1 MLLKKLINNIPEKK
15 NNIFI
20 RGLSTNSKDVKSGY
34 IFFAIKGNNKN
45 GEKFIKEAIV
55 KGASVIVCSKS
66 INYKKKINN
75 KKTIILK
82 KKNVR
87 SFLSEVCS
95 KFYKLKPKNIIAVT
109 GTNGKTSV
117 ADLFYQLLTLNNI
130 PAASI
135 GTLGIK
141 YSNKIIN
148 TGLTSPDTIS
158 IHKYLQILKK
168 NKIDNVI
175 IEASSHG
182 LDQYRL
188 HNIKFKAAI
197 FTNFSQDHLDYH
209 KTMQSYLNAKLI
221 LFKKILKRNSNI
233 ILDEKINEYLD
244 LKNIAKKRKLKII
257 KIDTTFKKIK
267 NFYLP
272 SGSEFKINNLSMAIE
287 AAKLCNL
294 KKEKIYK
301 SLKKIKDV
309 SGRLELVRKFSN
321 NIKVFIDYA
330 HTPDALSKALQSLIH
345 TYGKNISLVFG
356 CGGDRDKKKRPLMAK
371 VANNLSNK
379 IYITDDNPRNEDPKK
394 IRNEIIKGIDQS
406 KCFNFG
412 KREKAIK
419 QAIINSKQNEVVLIA
434 GKGHENKQIYK
445 NRIVNFSDKKVVK
458 NMKLKIKILN
468 KKQQN
473 YFQNKFIL
481 KKIIGNIAINNFKG
495 LATDSRMVKKNNL
508 FLTIK
513 GRNNDGSKFISHA
526 LNKGARYIVSSKVE
540 KKYRKKTLKVKN
552 EILFLNKFA
561 KLKRENS
568 LAKIIAITGSA
579 GKTSLKNLIK
589 QLLQNFA
596 KTHSSPKSYNN
607 YLGVPISL
615 SNLSVEDKYG
625 VFEIGMS
632 KKGEIDNLSK
642 LIKPHIGII
651 TNIGEAHI
659 ENFSNIHGIAKAK
672 SEIINSIEKNG
683 TIILNRDDKFFYFLR
698 KKAKLKKLKIITFGK
713 NKKSDIFPLIFLKS
727 SYSTRVIFKVKNEK
741 INLEFKNINIYN
753 IMAALAVIKELN
765 HNLNNIKN
773 ILRNFEP
780 TEGRGK
786 IHIISR
792 YSKKFNLIDE
802 SYNANPT
809 SVKNAINNLC
819 SIKKEKFK
827 KYLLLGD
834 MLELGHKSKMY
845 HKKLSK
851 VINNSDIDK
860 VFVKGEKTLFT
871 YKSLNKNKQGNILQH
886 NDDIDLVLKTII
898 NNNDYLMVKGSNAT
912 GLNSLSKKMIK
923 GLNVI

>member
-1 MLLKKLINNIPEKK
+1 ML
-15 NNIFI
+15 F
-20 RGLSTNSKDVKSGY
+20 
-34 IFFAIKGNNKN
+34 
-45 GEKFIKEAIV
+45 
-55 KGASVIVCSKS
+55 
-66 INYKKKINN
+66 
-75 KKTIILK
+75 
-82 KKNVR
+82 R
-87 SFLSEVCS
+87 S
-95 KFYKLKPKNIIAVT
+95 
-109 GTNGKTSV
+109 
-117 ADLFYQLLTLNNI
+117 
-130 PAASI
+130 
-135 GTLGIK
+135 
-141 YSNKIIN
+141 
-148 TGLTSPDTIS
+148 
-158 IHKYLQILKK
+158 
-168 NKIDNVI
+168 
-175 IEASSHG
+175 
-182 LDQYRL
+182 
-188 HNIKFKAAI
+188 
-197 FTNFSQDHLDYH
+197 
-209 KTMQSYLNAKLI
+209 
-221 LFKKILKRNSNI
+221 
-233 ILDEKINEYLD
+233 
-244 LKNIAKKRKLKII
+244 
-257 KIDTTFKKIK
+257 
-267 NFYLP
+267 
-272 SGSEFKINNLSMAIE
+272 
-287 AAKLCNL
+287 
-294 KKEKIYK
+294 
-301 SLKKIKDV
+301 
-309 SGRLELVRKFSN
+309 
-321 NIKVFIDYA
+321 
-330 HTPDALSKALQSLIH
+330 
-345 TYGKNISLVFG
+345 
-356 CGGDRDKKKRPLMAK
+356 
-371 VANNLSNK
+371 
-379 IYITDDNPRNEDPKK
+379 
-394 IRNEIIKGIDQS
+394 GIDQS

-419 QAIINSKQNEVVLIA
+419 EAIINSKQNEVVLIA
-434 GKGHENKQIYK
+434 GKGHENRQIYK

-526 LNKGARYIVSSKVE
+526 LNKGAKYIVSSKVE

-568 LAKIIAITGSA
+568 LAKIIAITGSV

-607 YLGVPISL
+607 HLGVPISL

-625 VFEIGMS
+625 IFEIGMS

-683 TIILNRDDKFFYFLR
+683 TIILNRDDKFFNFLK

-727 SYSTRVIFKVKNEK
+727 SYSTRVIFKVKKEK

-765 HNLNNIKN
+765 HNPNNIKN

-792 YSKKFNLIDE
+792 YRKKFNLIDE

-834 MLELGHKSKMY
+834 MLELGQKSKMY

-851 VINNSDIDK
+851 LINNSDIDK
-860 VFVKGEKTLFT
+860 VFVKGEKTLIT
-871 YKSLNKNKQGNILQH
+871 YKNLNKNKQGNILQH